1 MASSPG
7 KIKWGGRLAS
17 VQPRI
22 RLLRSFDQRNH
33 SYLGYA
39 LGVQGILDGREATY
53 TVGIGVAA
61 QAKHAFRVGD
71 EIEGAAEPVANPET
85 EAVDLYKASGLRV
98 KARALV
104 TTAAAPPW
112 HGVPPDLSTYRNRGH
127 RRLDPRTYETRC
139 ATCLWGCRMAVEMII
154 DQWKPNV
161 TRWRYE
167 TFCYGP
173 KNCRLYAAGATRKV
187 PGRKG
192 MLWEEED
199 WVDEEAT
206 GHRGEDE

>member
-1 MASSPG
+1 MTPAGSA
-7 KIKWGGRLAS
+7 KARWAGRLLS

-39 LGVQGILDGREATY
+39 LGIQGILDGREANF
-53 TVGIGVAA
+53 TVGIGPAA
-61 QAKHAFRVGD
+61 QVKHVFQVGD
-71 EIEGAAEPVANPET
+71 EVEGAAVAVADPET
-85 EAVDLYKASGLRV
+85 EAVSHYKASGLRV
-98 KARALV
+98 KARAPE

-112 HGVPPDLSTYRNRGH
+112 HGVPPDLPVYRTRGH

-139 ATCLWGCRMAVEMII
+139 STCLWGCRMAVEMII
-154 DQWKPNV
+154 DQWRPNV
-161 TRWRYE
+161 TRWRFE

-173 KNCRLYAAGATRKV
+173 KSCRLYKAGATRKA

-192 MLWEEED
+192 MIWEEED

-206 GHRGEDE
+206 GHRDD